1 MDATHISSFGKLSYV
16 HMTID
21 TFSQLIWATA
31 HSSDTTKH
39 IQRHLYACLSVI
51 KLPKTIKTDNGPV
64 YTSRTFQHFLK
75 I

>member
-1 MDATHISSFGKLSYV
+1 MDITHISSFDKLSYV

-21 TFSQLIWATA
+21 TFFQFIWATA
-31 HSSDTTKH
+31 HSSETTKN
-39 IQRHLYACLSVI
+39 IQRHYMPFHVT

-64 YTSRTFQHFLK
+64 YTSRTFQQFLK